1 MNWHRRSSPSTHINI
16 TTTIPSYIT
25 PDSES
30 SFLSK
35 ATYDSS
41 LKSRG
46 IDSSRLMVKRA
57 IESATTPNRLFV
69 LIPRLLPT
77 VRWGAEESTAVDQ
90 PSSSIWFIH
99 FGEDRG
105 VKSQATD
112 IHREFASSTGR
123 WRAMGSTTVERL
135 PLEDKKGS
143 GERDDEWLD
152 GLDAVL
158 CPWFCCSRS
167 SMVKWW
173 SRGWWEMRTCVADR
187 WWQQIKQNSTML
199 LFRPPSNP
207 RSLRRQLPSYL
218 LIIHL

>member
-35 ATYDSS
+35 AAYDSS

-46 IDSSRLMVKRA
+46 IDSGRLMVKRA

-69 LIPRLLPT
+69 FIPRLLPT

-135 PLEDKKGS
+135 PLG
-143 GERDDEWLD
+143 
-152 GLDAVL
+152 
-158 CPWFCCSRS
+158 
-167 SMVKWW
+167 
-173 SRGWWEMRTCVADR
+173 CVADR